1 MRTLRILSL
10 LQSKNKSLILFL
22 IIPLSLSALTHMWN
36 PLGFPTFHVD
46 EGHYMRRTMQVLEG
60 LGPQET
66 IETYEY
72 GYDHP
77 FFGQIFLAAT
87 LSLINY
93 PESLNPSLSLHSIE
107 MLYLVPR
114 LLMGILAVIDT
125 FLVYKIA
132 ESRYNRSIA
141 FFSATLFAVMPL
153 SGMLRGILLDSIEL
167 PFILLSILFATYY
180 SKTVSQIEVTNNSNS
195 NSIDK
200 NIVLVLLSGIFLG
213 LAIFTKVPVIIMI
226 PLLALIILEKHMA
239 TIKRR
244 ITIAK
249 HLKTLVVWFIPVTV
263 IALMWPAYAV
273 SVGQFD
279 DWIYG
284 LLYQTG
290 RHGGNA
296 NLVHSINIV
305 TQIDPILVI
314 LGIISVIYTAI
325 KKDFFALIWMLP
337 YLIFLY
343 MIGWVVYFHW
353 TVFIPIL
360 CIASGVLIERMR
372 ERFAAHKFVRPIQ
385 YIMISVIAIFGLL
398 SFGGISMSNLN
409 TTYTSIYLFVTQE
422 LNHDDAKADNLGE
435 GDNNGTTLIG
445 GHRTRALL
453 WIPKYVFDDKVTF
466 RDTDLPNDNFTKPIQ
481 TAKFLI
487 VADSNLLSKFA
498 QKKPQ
503 VKFDTIGR
511 LYYDTSHTIA
521 TFIDEEQTK
530 DNLLDLSENHGLG
543 PFIEIKANY

>member
-1 MRTLRILSL
+1 
-10 LQSKNKSLILFL
+10 
-22 IIPLSLSALTHMWN
+22 MWN

-66 IETYEY
+66 KETYEY

-77 FFGQIFLAAT
+77 FFGQIFLAAS

-107 MLYLVPR
+107 MLYLIPR

-132 ESRYNRSIA
+132 ESRYNRNIA
-141 FFSATLFAVMPL
+141 FLSATLFAVMPL
-153 SGMLRGILLDSIEL
+153 GGMLRGILLDSIEL

-180 SKTVSQIEVTNNSNS
+180 SKTINQIEVTNNSNS
-195 NSIDK
+195 NNIDK
-200 NIVLVLLSGIFLG
+200 SFVLVLISGIFLG

-226 PLLALIILEKHMA
+226 PLLAFIILEKHMA

-249 HLKTLVVWFIPVTV
+249 YLKTLVVWFIPLTV

-284 LLYQTG
+284 VLYQTA
-290 RHGGNA
+290 RQGGNA
-296 NLVHSINIV
+296 NFVHSINIV
-305 TQIDPILVI
+305 TQIDPMLVI

-325 KKDFFALIWMLP
+325 KKDFFALMWMLP

-353 TVFIPIL
+353 SVFIPIL

-372 ERFAAHKFVRPIQ
+372 ERFVAHKFARPIQ
-385 YIMISVIAIFGLL
+385 YIIISVIAIFGLL
-398 SFGGISMSNLN
+398 SFSIISMSNLN
-409 TTYTSIYLFVTQE
+409 ATYTSIYFFVTQE
-422 LNHDDAKADNLGE
+422 LNLEDAKADDPGE
-435 GDNNGTTLIG
+435 GGDNGTTLIG
-445 GHRTRALL
+445 GHRTRALV
-453 WIPKYVFDDKVTF
+453 WIPKYVLDDEVTF

-498 QKKPQ
+498 QMKPQ
-503 VKFDTIGR
+503 IKYDTIGR
-511 LYYDTSHTIA
+511 LYYDASHTIA
-521 TFIDEEQTK
+521 TFIDDEQIK
-530 DNLLDLSENHGLG
+530 NNLLDLSENHGLG
-543 PFIEIKANY
+543 KFIEIKANY